1 MMMALALVTKIK
13 DRLRQT
19 MLVQEALRN
28 PINLGPMW
36 LRARTRMISG
46 AVMLGLGFL
55 FGLPGVAFCV
65 AAYFYLQNPIW
76 LAIAPTMYAFS
87 WVLWIVAFFLMGA
100 EAMKH
105 RRLLGMWLL
114 RMLLRPWQPA
124 NDVLALEAVP
134 ISAGDPAESSGRAL
148 AVGDRRHG

>member
-1 MMMALALVTKIK
+1 MALAIIT
-13 DRLRQT
+13 RLKERLSRT
-19 MLVQEALRN
+19 TLVQEALRN

-65 AAYFYLQNPIW
+65 AAYFYLQNPLW

-87 WVLWIVAFFLMGA
+87 WLLWIVAFFLMGS

-124 NDVLALEAVP
+124 NDVIALEAIP
-134 ISAGDPAESSGRAL
+134 IGAEASMESSGQAI
-148 AVGDRRHG
+148 AVGDRRLR